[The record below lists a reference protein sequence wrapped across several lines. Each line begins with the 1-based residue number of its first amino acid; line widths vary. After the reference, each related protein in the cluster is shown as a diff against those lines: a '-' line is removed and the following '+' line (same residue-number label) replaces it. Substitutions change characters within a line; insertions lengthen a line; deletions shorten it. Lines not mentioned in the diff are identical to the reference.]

1 MRVREPTSLERL
13 LAALTS
19 QLGRAGLPFML
30 IGGQAV
36 LLHGEPRLT
45 EDVDATLGADPSKLG
60 ALLEACAVLG
70 LVPLPQNVESF
81 VAETFVLPVRHAGT
95 GVRVD
100 FIFSSTEYEHQ
111 AIRRA
116 QPVTLA
122 GEAVPFATAEDLIIH
137 KLFAARPR
145 DLEDVRGVLLRKG
158 GELDWHYL
166 DKWARDFAEV
176 PGQEGMPA
184 MVAELKQLSGHGP

>member
-19 QLGRAGLPFML
+19 EFGRVGLPFML

-36 LLHGEPRLT
+36 LLHGAPRLT
-45 EDVDATLGADPSKLG
+45 EDVDATLDADPSKLG
-60 ALLEACAVLG
+60 ALLESCAALG
-70 LVPLPQNVESF
+70 LVPLPQHIESF
-81 VAETFVLPVRHAGT
+81 VAETFVLPVRHAAT

-111 AIRRA
+111 AIGRA
-116 QPVTLA
+116 QLVTLA

-145 DLEDVRGVLLRKG
+145 DLEDARGVVVRKG
-158 GELDWHYL
+158 GELDWSYME
-166 DKWARDFAEV
+166 KWARDFASV
-176 PGQEGMPA
+176 PGREGMPA
-184 MVAELKQLSGHGP
+184 MLAELKRVVSQ